1 MSRPTIAT
9 LAKDVEYLEDKI
21 DRVSDLIEKLDYTID
36 KLHLITNDLMEKRR
50 EEMEE
55 KVEVLHARISSGEKQ
70 MENKLDTRADTI
82 LQELKKM
89 REESAKQ
96 HEEMSNRITTLEKWM
111 WIAIGAFTG
120 LSILTGSMDLTSLM

>member
-21 DRVSDLIEKLDYTID
+21 DKVSDLIEKLDYTID

-55 KVEVLHARISSGEKQ
+55 KVEVLHARISSGEKE

-96 HEEMSNRITTLEKWM
+96 HEDLNSRIVILERWM
-111 WIAIGAFTG
+111 WVIVGAFAV
-120 LSILTGSMDLTSLM
+120 LEVFSFDLTSLM